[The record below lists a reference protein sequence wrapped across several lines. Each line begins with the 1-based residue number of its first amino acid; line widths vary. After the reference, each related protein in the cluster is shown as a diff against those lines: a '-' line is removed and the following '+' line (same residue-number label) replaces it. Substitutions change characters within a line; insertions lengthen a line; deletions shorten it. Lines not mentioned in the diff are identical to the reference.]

1 MILAASTIRIIIGI
15 VVIVLL
21 LALRF
26 ILIRRG

>member
-21 LALRF
+21 LTLRF